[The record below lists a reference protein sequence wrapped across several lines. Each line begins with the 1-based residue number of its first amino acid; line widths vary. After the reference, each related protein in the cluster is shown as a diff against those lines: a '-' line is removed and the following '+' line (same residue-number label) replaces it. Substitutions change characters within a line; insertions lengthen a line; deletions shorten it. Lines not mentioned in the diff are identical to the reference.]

1 MIFIYLKASPEFRL
15 SNSTPITLCNEFSLP
30 LGPGAMYLPTALLSA
45 LFVLQ
50 AAATEDSRAVV
61 ADHHREVGGEGFIH
75 PG

>member
-1 MIFIYLKASPEFRL
+1 
-15 SNSTPITLCNEFSLP
+15 
-30 LGPGAMYLPTALLSA
+30 MYLPTALLSA

-50 AAATEDSRAVV
+50 AAATEDSRAAV